1 MRSGCTAPPRTHMT
15 RSLVV
20 RARRALSTAAVA
32 VTTVTPDC
40 VQTASAAAVSP
51 ARLLVMTSVRSAG
64 NPAERTELRT
74 ATTSPRYPS
83 ASIHTSAATLTT
95 DVLTTAPLP
104 TALESG
110 DALASADILLFIVTP
125 FALHVVRR
133 GNRSERHEE
142 CSVENARQ
150 KTRSRLLRA
159 SHGTQFRRAST
170 RAHPPS
176 HDLVPADQPGH
187 HGLRA
192 AARTPQCRVSHVPT
206 ASNQPSVASPVVSPR
221 ALPEPMHPDIHS
233 LQCRLRSTA
242 NP

>member
-83 ASIHTSAATLTT
+83 PSIHTPAPPPPTHLPPTPPPTSAATLTT
-95 DVLTTAPLP
+95 DVLTPAPLP

-133 GNRSERHEE
+133 GN
-142 CSVENARQ
+142 Q
-150 KTRSRLLRA
+150 IGRA
-159 SHGTQFRRAST
+159 S
-170 RAHPPS
+170 
-176 HDLVPADQPGH
+176 
-187 HGLRA
+187 
-192 AARTPQCRVSHVPT
+192 CRE
-206 ASNQPSVASPVVSPR
+206 R
-221 ALPEPMHPDIHS
+221 G
-233 LQCRLRSTA
+233 
-242 NP
+242 

>member
-1 MRSGCTAPPRTHMT
+1 MRSRCTAPPRTHMT

-74 ATTSPRYPS
+74 ATTSPRDP
-83 ASIHTSAATLTT
+83 SAATLTT

-142 CSVENARQ
+142 
-150 KTRSRLLRA
+150 
-159 SHGTQFRRAST
+159 
-170 RAHPPS
+170 
-176 HDLVPADQPGH
+176 
-187 HGLRA
+187 
-192 AARTPQCRVSHVPT
+192 
-206 ASNQPSVASPVVSPR
+206 
-221 ALPEPMHPDIHS
+221 
-233 LQCRLRSTA
+233 
-242 NP
+242 